1 MSDATDSGTPDL
13 RSASGLE
20 RFAGR
25 TLGVATMHGKEQVIG
40 PALMKVL
47 PLAGFH
53 AIAGV
58 DTDRF
63 GAFSGEVQRTLS
75 PLEAAF
81 AKARHGAEV
90 SGMDL
95 VIASEGSFGPYP
107 PAPFMP
113 CNEEFLVLFDARD
126 GLRFEHRHLSLETM
140 FGGEQCRSLREVL
153 AFAERMKFP
162 EHGLA
167 LRPNEQWERG
177 DPVRKGI
184 HDVEQLR
191 YHANSLL
198 DVQGSVWVETD
209 MRAMANPTRM
219 AVIAGTA
226 ERFAQELAHGCP
238 SCGELYFSITGTTP
252 GLPCSLCGWP
262 TAGIRWYTRSCVS
275 CTYSVQEQRP
285 DGRTEEDPRYCDHC
299 NP

>member
-1 MSDATDSGTPDL
+1 MGTGTNTN
-13 RSASGLE
+13 SLE

-25 TLGVATMHGKEQVIG
+25 VLGVATIHGKEQVIG

-107 PAPFMP
+107 QVPFLS
-113 CNEEFLVLFDARD
+113 CDEEFLVLYDARD
-126 GLRFEHRHLSLETM
+126 GQVFIHRKVFLGPV
-140 FGGEQCRSLREVL
+140 FGGEECATL
-153 AFAERMKFP
+153 AAVKALAERLRFP
-162 EHGLA
+162 SHHLVVRRAEKW
-167 LRPNEQWERG
+167 RIG
-177 DPVRKGI
+177 DEVTKGI
-184 HDVEQLR
+184 GDM
-191 YHANSLL
+191 ALL
-198 DVQGSVWVETD
+198 LHTVDALIATHGSCWVETD
-209 MRAMANPTRM
+209 LRAMGNPTRM
-219 AVIAGTA
+219 KAIADTA
-226 ERFAQELAHGCP
+226 AEFAAELARTCP
-238 SCGELYFSITGTTP
+238 ACGTCWFHITDTCT
-252 GLPCSLCGWP
+252 GLPCGLCGWP
-262 TAGIRWYTRSCVS
+262 TASIRAQVRSCTH
-275 CTYSVQEQRP
+275 CAHQEMEPRA

>member
-1 MSDATDSGTPDL
+1 M
-13 RSASGLE
+13 E

-25 TLGVATMHGKEQVIG
+25 TLGVSTIHGKERVIG
-40 PALMKVL
+40 PVLMRVL

-63 GAFSGEVQRTLS
+63 GAFSGEVQRTTD
-75 PLEAAF
+75 PLTAAL
-81 AKARHGAEV
+81 AKAKHGVEV
-90 SGMDL
+90 SGLDL

-113 CNEEFLVLFDARD
+113 CNEEFLVLYDARD
-126 GLRFEHRHLSLETM
+126 GAVYEQRHVSLETV
-140 FGGEQCRSLREVL
+140 FGGEECSSLREVL

-162 EHGLA
+162 EHGLVM
-167 LRPNEQWERG
+167 RPKERWERG
-177 DPVRKGI
+177 DPMHKGI
-184 HDVEQLR
+184 HQREQLQHEAS
-191 YHANSLL
+191 YLL
-198 DVQGSVWVETD
+198 AAHGRVWVETD

-219 AVIAGTA
+219 AVIAETA
-226 ERFAQELAHGCP
+226 ERLASELARFCP
-238 SCGELYFSITGTTP
+238 SCGELHFRITATTA
-252 GLPCSLCGWP
+252 GLPCGLCGWP
-262 TAGIRWYTRSCVS
+262 TASIRSFSRTCRVCDRSEH
-275 CTYSVQEQRP
+275 EQRP